1 VVLKYTSE
9 RLQIIKSYYTGIGKT
24 GVIYPAA
31 FLVALAVGALSLG
44 AIFYVREVFH
54 ATPGQVGVLSA
65 LWSLSYIAGCLLVR
79 PRFDRVPP
87 RYLLILSTGL
97 MFCSSAA
104 LLLLHSFASFTALYC
119 FCGMSMS
126 LFWPPLMGW
135 LAKGMEGRRL
145 GSVMGRYNF
154 SWSAG
159 IIASPYLSGFLSE
172 HEASYPLYL
181 CASLLL
187 FTCILLAGA
196 SLALPKIREEDEE
209 GAIELV
215 GDDARETARRTLLRF
230 PGWVGLFTSFAAIGI
245 VLNIF
250 PVSARAD
257 LGMGKGTIGLLL
269 EARIVFVTVGFVI
282 MGRTSFWHFRPLP
295 MLLGQAFLVIV
306 LVCMVF
312 TRQAALFGALVGCV
326 GFCQGVSFFYS
337 MFHGISG
344 SVNRAGMMALHESL
358 LSAGL
363 ITGSSAG
370 GYVYQHSSMGAVY
383 GGCAFLV
390 LIGLVAQAIL
400 SKSAVTRERA
410 TLEG

>member
-1 VVLKYTSE
+1 MVLKYTSQ
-9 RLQIIKSYYTGIGKT
+9 RLQIIKSYYTGIGRT
-24 GVIYPAA
+24 AVIYPAA

-44 AIFYVREVFH
+44 AIFYVREIFG

-79 PRFDRVPP
+79 PRFDQVLP
-87 RYLLILSTGL
+87 RHLLIISTGL
-97 MFCSSAA
+97 MFCSAAA
-104 LLLLHSFASFTALYC
+104 LIFLPSLSSFTVLYC
-119 FCGMSMS
+119 FCGMSMA

-135 LAKGMEGRRL
+135 LAKGMEGKRL

-159 IIASPYLSGFLSE
+159 IIASPYLSGLLSE
-172 HEASYPLYL
+172 RGASYPLYL

-187 FTCILLAGA
+187 FTCVLLTGA
-196 SLALPKIREEDEE
+196 SLALPKIREEGEE
-209 GAIELV
+209 GETGQGV
-215 GDDARETARRTLLRF
+215 GGAGETGRHSLLRF
-230 PGWVGLFTSFAAIGI
+230 PGWVGLFTSFVAIGI
-245 VLNIF
+245 ILNIF
-250 PVSARAD
+250 PVSARDD
-257 LGMGKGTIGLLL
+257 LGMSKGMIGLLL

-282 MGRTSFWHFRPLP
+282 MGRTSFWHFKPLP
-295 MLLGQAFLVIV
+295 MLIGQAFLVTV
-306 LVCMVF
+306 LACMVF
-312 TRQAALFGALVGCV
+312 ARQPALFGALVGCV

-370 GYVYQHSSMGAVY
+370 GYVYQHTSMKVVY

-390 LIGLVAQAIL
+390 LIGLLAQAIL
-400 SKSAVTRERA
+400 SKSAVRRERGA
-410 TLEG
+410 A

>member
-1 VVLKYTSE
+1 MVLKYTSQ
-9 RLQIIKSYYTGIGKT
+9 RLQIIKSYYTGIGKSA
-24 GVIYPAA
+24 VIYPAA

-44 AIFYVREVFH
+44 AIFYVRETFN

-79 PRFDRVPP
+79 PLFDTVAPRF
-87 RYLLILSTGL
+87 LLITSTGL

-104 LLLLHSFASFTALYC
+104 LILLPSFLPFTVVYC
-119 FCGMSMS
+119 FCGMSMA

-135 LAKGMEGRRL
+135 LVKGMEGKKL

-159 IIASPYLSGFLSE
+159 IIASPYLAGFLSE
-172 HEASYPLYL
+172 HGASYPLYL

-187 FTCILLAGA
+187 FTCVLLAGA
-196 SLALPKIREEDEE
+196 SLALPKLREEDTER
-209 GAIELV
+209 ELV
-215 GDDARETARRTLLRF
+215 QGEGNDGETSRRTFLRF
-230 PGWVGLFTSFAAIGI
+230 PGWVGLFTSFTAIGI

-257 LGMGKGTIGLLL
+257 LGMGKGMIGLLL
-269 EARIVFVTVGFVI
+269 EARIVFVTVGFLV
-282 MGRTSFWHFRPLP
+282 MGRTSFWHFRPLT
-295 MLLGQAFLVIV
+295 MLLGQAFLVAV

-312 TRQAALFGALVGCV
+312 ARQPAVFGVLIGCV
-326 GFCQGVSFFYS
+326 GFCQGVSFFFS

-370 GYVYQHSSMGAVY
+370 GYVYQHSSMKAVF

-390 LIGLVAQAIL
+390 LVGLLVQAIL
-400 SKSAVTRERA
+400 AKSAARRERGA
-410 TLEG
+410 SAA

>member
-1 VVLKYTSE
+1 
-9 RLQIIKSYYTGIGKT
+9 
-24 GVIYPAA
+24 
-31 FLVALAVGALSLG
+31 
-44 AIFYVREVFH
+44 
-54 ATPGQVGVLSA
+54 VGVLSA

-79 PRFDRVPP
+79 PRFDMVAP
-87 RYLLILSTGL
+87 RFLLIVSTGL

-104 LLLLHSFASFTALYC
+104 LIVIPSFLSFTVLYC
-119 FCGMSMS
+119 FCGMSMA

-135 LAKGMEGRRL
+135 LVKGMEGKRL

-172 HEASYPLYL
+172 HGAAYPLYL

-187 FTCILLAGA
+187 FTCVLLAGA
-196 SLALPKIREEDEE
+196 SLALPKLRE
-209 GAIELV
+209 
-215 GDDARETARRTLLRF
+215 DDAEGEIVQGSEEAVEAARRTLLRF

-257 LGMGKGTIGLLL
+257 LGLGKGMIGLLL

-295 MLLGQAFLVIV
+295 MLLGQAFLVAV

-312 TRQAALFGALVGCV
+312 ARQPALFGALIGCV

-370 GYVYQHSSMGAVY
+370 GYVYQHSSMQAVF

-390 LIGLVAQAIL
+390 LAGLLIQSIL
-400 SKSAVTRERA
+400 SKSALKREGGDGTSA
-410 TLEG
+410 A